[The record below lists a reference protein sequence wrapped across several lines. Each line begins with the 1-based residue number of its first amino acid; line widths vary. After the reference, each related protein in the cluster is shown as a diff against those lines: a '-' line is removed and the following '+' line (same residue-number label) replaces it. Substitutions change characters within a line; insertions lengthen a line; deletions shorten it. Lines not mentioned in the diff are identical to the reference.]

1 MPAADKPPAEGAA
14 PPAEVGRGSAPLF
27 WAQVAG
33 NAGLLVA
40 VVPITRELGPTGRG
54 TLAFITVTAIVAATL
69 ARVGVTEATTV
80 FCAQRPRLRP
90 ALLTNLI
97 LSVTVAA
104 LAAAAVVGGGLAVA
118 SGLRPPGLGDDELFI
133 LAAAMVASGLADAGY
148 MFVLG
153 CSRFRLHALVT
164 VTTAWLY
171 AAVITL
177 TAVTTGLTV
186 ASAAVIWIVSQAVK
200 AAVLLGAGARAEGLA
215 APDRRLLRESI
226 AFGVRAWIGTL
237 SSAFNERV
245 DQILVALIA
254 SEAALGL
261 YATAVNAFEILL
273 YPAGAVATAI
283 LPLAARAYPA
293 DRAARVVRAFRAVG
307 LLTLTGTVAAA
318 VLGPP
323 LIPLVFGPAF
333 DGSVEPFL
341 WLLPGAMGFVALA
354 IFSNAL
360 VASSAPARSSAGPL
374 VSLVLGVVLDL
385 VLIPP
390 FGATGAAAAAAGGL
404 LAGGATALVLYR
416 RLARFPARTLFVPE
430 RGDLELL
437 RALVSPSARSPL
449 PPEDPKA

>member
-1 MPAADKPPAEGAA
+1 MPPADKPPAEGAA
-14 PPAEVGRGSAPLF
+14 PPAGVGRSSAPLF

-40 VVPITRELGPTGRG
+40 VVPIARELGPTGRG
-54 TLAFITVTAIVAATL
+54 TLAFITVTAIVSATV
-69 ARVGVTEATTV
+69 ARLGVTEATTV

-90 ALLTNLI
+90 ALLTNLM
-97 LSVTVAA
+97 LTVTAAA
-104 LAAAAVVGGGLAVA
+104 LVAAAVVGGGLAVA
-118 SGLRPPGLGDDELFI
+118 SGLRPPGLDADELVI

-171 AAVITL
+171 AGAITL

-186 ASAAVIWIVSQAVK
+186 ASAAVIWIASQAVK
-200 AAVLLGAGARAEGLA
+200 AVVLLGAGVRAEGLA
-215 APDRRLLRESI
+215 APDTRLLRESV

-261 YATAVNAFEILL
+261 YATAVNGFEILL

-293 DRAARVVRAFRAVG
+293 TRAARVVGAFRAVA

-318 VLGPP
+318 VIGPP
-323 LIPLVFGPAF
+323 LIPLVFGQEF
-333 DGSVEPFL
+333 DGSVGPFL
-341 WLLPGAMGFVALA
+341 WLLPGAMGFVSLA

-360 VASSAPARSSAGPL
+360 VASSAPGRSSAGPL
-374 VSLVLGVVLDL
+374 VSLALGVVLDL

-390 FGATGAAAAAAGGL
+390 FGATGASAAAAGGL
-404 LAGGATALVLYR
+404 LAGGATALVLYQ
-416 RLARFPARTLFVPE
+416 RLERFPPRTLFVPQ
-430 RGDLELL
+430 RGELDLL
-437 RALVSPSARSPL
+437 RALVRPSARAPRPSE
-449 PPEDPKA
+449 PPEA